1 MKFIVSANIS
11 AVIIFLV
18 CSRILH
24 FKNRK
29 KMFMKTLKLFLQERN
44 CCLIEKFVTGK
55 CYKNK
60 LKSLNGLYYSPKNN

>member
-1 MKFIVSANIS
+1 
-11 AVIIFLV
+11 
-18 CSRILH
+18 
-24 FKNRK
+24 
-29 KMFMKTLKLFLQERN
+29 MKTLKLFLQERN